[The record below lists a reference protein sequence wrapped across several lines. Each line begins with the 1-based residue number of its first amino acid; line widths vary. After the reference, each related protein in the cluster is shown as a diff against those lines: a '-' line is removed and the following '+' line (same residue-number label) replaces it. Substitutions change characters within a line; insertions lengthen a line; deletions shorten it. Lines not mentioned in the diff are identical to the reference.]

1 MASHQTFSNQIKHL
15 SSQIKFGQANLLYII
30 NGEVI
35 EFAKDKSMSRQVSV
49 LIISTVLTTET
60 GLYSEKGFI
69 PEKYGTHLHTYIP
82 YSTKFLQVKI
92 WQTECHLP
100 KLYPVKSF

>member
-1 MASHQTFSNQIKHL
+1 MIMASHQTFSNQIKHL

-49 LIISTVLTTET
+49 LIISTVLITET

-69 PEKYGTHLHTYIP
+69 PEKIMAHTYIH
-82 YSTKFLQVKI
+82 TV
-92 WQTECHLP
+92 
-100 KLYPVKSF
+100 